1 MSTRLNLSDAIN
13 MAYTTGQNPT
23 FEYEGNI
30 YTFSP
35 EGIITFVG
43 ENLDIPEPTVPDDLV
58 VDNLTVGEFMGSNTA
73 VIFHGLP
80 TTDPGLAGYLW
91 NNEGVLQISDG
102 MGG

>member
-13 MAYTTGQNPT
+13 MTYTTGQNPT

-43 ENLDIPEPTVPDDLV
+43 ENLDIPV
-58 VDNLTVGEFMGSNTA
+58 
-73 VIFHGLP
+73 
-80 TTDPGLAGYLW
+80 Y
-91 NNEGVLQISDG
+91 EGVLSISNG